1 MRVARQ
7 GQVLSGR
14 RGRRG
19 AMDAAWPGGWWL
31 REVCKLV

>member
-19 AMDAAWPGGWWL
+19 AMDAAWWL